1 VRLDRV
7 LHLTDLGWT
16 PEREIEFNE
25 YEATDCVPGRVT
37 SVLSQYYQV
46 ETELDSLLALLSGP
60 MRTKSSSSAQLPAVG
75 DWVVIEPRPSEGD
88 PLIHSVLERTSK
100 FSRKVSGKVTDEQ
113 VLASNIDTL
122 FIVTGLDRDFNLR
135 RIERYLALAWE
146 SGADPVVVLSKAD
159 LHVDAASAAKEVE
172 GVAPGA
178 TVLVVSALEDTGL
191 EALGAYLTPGKTVAI
206 IGSSGAGKSTLINKI
221 IGQEIQETGEVREKD
236 GRGRHVTTRRELIQ
250 IPSGALVIDT
260 PGMRELQVWSEGE
273 GLRMAFEDIEGLAAG
288 CRFSDCTHTSEPACA
303 VKGAVEAGQL
313 DERRFANYLKLRDE
327 IQHHKERKDESVRR
341 NREKSRSGHIRKTG
355 RLARKLKGRDD

>member
-1 VRLDRV
+1 MR
-7 LHLTDLGWT
+7 LTDLGWT
-16 PEREIEFNE
+16 PERETEFKQ

-37 SVLSQYYQV
+37 SVLSQYYRV
-46 ETELDSLLALLSGP
+46 ETDNDSLLALVSGP
-60 MRTKSSSSAQLPAVG
+60 MRTKTSVSAELPSVG
-75 DWVVIEPRPSEGD
+75 DWVAIEPRPTEGD
-88 PLIHSVLERTSK
+88 PLIHSVMKRTSS

-159 LHVDAASAAKEVE
+159 LHTDAAGASKEVQS
-172 GVAPGA
+172 VAPGA
-178 TVLVVSALEDTGL
+178 AVLVVSALEGTGL
-191 EALGAYLTPGKTVAI
+191 ETLEQYLAPGKTIAI

-221 IGQEIQETGEVREKD
+221 IGEEVQQTGEVREKD

-260 PGMRELQVWSEGE
+260 PGMRELQVWSDGE
-273 GLRMAFEDIEGLAAG
+273 GLRMAFEDIEGFAAG
-288 CRFSDCTHTSEPACA
+288 CRFSDCTHTNEPACA
-303 VKGAVEAGQL
+303 VKGAIESGEL
-313 DERRFANYLKLRDE
+313 DEHRFANYLKLRDE
-327 IQHHKERKDESVRR
+327 IERHKGRKDESARR
-341 NREKSRSGHIRKTG
+341 AREKSKYGNMKKAWKTHRKF
-355 RLARKLKGRDD
+355 KGYND